1 MSVIAR
7 SKSSTRLLRRRREA
21 RPQTPVVSPRPAAG
35 RAESRAA
42 AIDVRERTR
51 LAGRPQDESLYTCG
65 CGFQFSAAVSASVD
79 CPHCG
84 DAQAW

>member
-1 MSVIAR
+1 MSVLAR
-7 SKSSTRLLRRRREA
+7 SRSSTRLLRRRREA
-21 RPQTPVVSPRPAAG
+21 RTQTPAVSPRPAG
-35 RAESRAA
+35 RETRAA
-42 AIDVRERTR
+42 AVDVRARTR
-51 LAGRPQDESLYTCG
+51 LAERPQDESLYSCS